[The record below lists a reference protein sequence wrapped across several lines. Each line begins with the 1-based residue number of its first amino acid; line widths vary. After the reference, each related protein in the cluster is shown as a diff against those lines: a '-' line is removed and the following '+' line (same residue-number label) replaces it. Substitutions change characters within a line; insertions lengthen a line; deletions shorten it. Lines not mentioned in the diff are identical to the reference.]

1 MSPAVQSDG
10 LKPVAYVEV
19 KNALAERSGSGE
31 PMAALPDWGKRF
43 LEQRRHATVAT
54 IEPDG
59 SPHVVPVWY
68 VFRDGMLCV
77 GTQSSS
83 RKAKNAIARPTAT
96 LTIDSREPGDERWVS
111 ATGPVTILRGDQAR
125 PIVAAIQERYLT
137 GDARQDPRVGGALAA
152 VDDVVIAIRPAT
164 WRAWASA
171 EMDQQ
176 FFGGLLSA
184 NRDKWFR
191 TLD

>member
-1 MSPAVQSDG
+1 
-10 LKPVAYVEV
+10 
-19 KNALAERSGSGE
+19 
-31 PMAALPDWGKRF
+31 MAALPDWGKRF
-43 LEQRRHATVAT
+43 LDQRRHATVAT

-59 SPHVVPVWY
+59 SPPVVPVWY
-68 VFRDGMLCV
+68 VFRNGMLCV

-83 RKAKNAIARPTAT
+83 RKAKN
-96 LTIDSREPGDERWVS
+96 
-111 ATGPVTILRGDQAR
+111 
-125 PIVAAIQERYLT
+125 
-137 GDARQDPRVGGALAA
+137 ALAA

-176 FFGGLLSA
+176 FFGDLLSA